1 MSKYELVCGIEA
13 HVQLKTKTKMFCS
26 CALDMDEK
34 QANVNICPVCLGLP
48 GTLPRPNKK
57 AFELSLV
64 LAKGLQAKINYHTRF
79 DRKNYF
85 YPDLP
90 KGYQITQNDY
100 PIVFDGHLPI
110 YIDGKWKEIGIERAH
125 LEEDAA
131 KSHHPAGAEYTLI
144 DYNRGGSPLLEI
156 VSRPEIRSSL
166 EARLYLQELYYT
178 VVNLGISDA
187 DMEKGQ
193 FKFDV
198 NVSLRPVGSQ
208 DFGSKVELK
217 NLNSFRFAQKALDYE
232 FKRQSDLLDKGEYIP
247 QETRGYDQAKDITF
261 SQRSKELAQDY
272 RYFPEPDI
280 PPFNLWQV
288 FAKELETDLD
298 PKILPKTQREILI
311 IGGLEE
317 KLHDLFL
324 GNSEAMN
331 LLIDSLDILGQD
343 HFSKITNWLIGDYQ
357 NILNEG
363 NIESKLTAKNL
374 SELITLTVDGTISS
388 KIAKDI
394 FSDIV
399 RGESPVSIIQARG
412 LRQDSDPEE
421 IRKIIQIV
429 LDRNPSVVEQYK
441 GGNGKVLGF
450 LVGMVIKESQGKA
463 NPAIV
468 NKLLLEMMSK

>member
-34 QANVNICPVCLGLP
+34 QTNVNICPVCLGLP

-100 PIVFDGHLPI
+100 PIVFDGRLPI

-131 KSHHPAGAEYTLI
+131 KSHHPEGAEYTLI

-178 VVNLGISDA
+178 VMNLGISDA

-363 NIESKLTAKNL
+363 DIESKLTAKNL

-394 FSDIV
+394 FPDIV